1 MGLWKDLLRQAG
13 RGDSALLSPGR
24 RFPSEEG
31 AAQPSFPHLG
41 KSLSVSNDEP
51 VDLNDIIYNNKKPSI
66 VLIYSNC

>member
-24 RFPSEEG
+24 KYPSEE

-41 KSLSVSNDEP
+41 QTLMVSNDEP